1 MVQRSGA
8 RTARAGIN
16 GDRIAG
22 SNRIGE
28 TGLGRHRSRGAEQEA
43 VPSGTGR
50 AAGSLDQASLLDA
63 PPGVPALLRALAGD
77 MLFREQLE
85 DIWYASRIQ
94 VYIDLSRSEGR
105 AKEMAQH
112 LRRESIGF

>member
-1 MVQRSGA
+1 
-8 RTARAGIN
+8 
-16 GDRIAG
+16 
-22 SNRIGE
+22 
-28 TGLGRHRSRGAEQEA
+28 
-43 VPSGTGR
+43 
-50 AAGSLDQASLLDA
+50 
-63 PPGVPALLRALAGD
+63 